1 MDETNDTAAVVEPP
15 WWRPAKAGTRTK
27 QPLSRDAIVDAAI
40 KVLDAEGVD
49 ALTIRRLA
57 DELGT
62 GPATLYWHIK
72 GKDELGEL
80 VYDRIMGDLE
90 LPEPDPSR
98 WQEQLKDLARQVYRI
113 LRSHNDAARLSLGRI
128 PVGPNMLAV
137 MDWSMGLLLAAGI
150 DKPVAAYIGDLIGRY
165 LDASALDVSVAD
177 DEHRDEMFGMLQG
190 YFAGLPAERFPHLTG
205 LSGEMFEMDDQERF
219 ELGLEILMRGV
230 ETYARPKRPPRP
242 RSTGRASAP
251 GASRRR

>member
-1 MDETNDTAAVVEPP
+1 MDETNDTPAPVEPP
-15 WWRPAKAGTRTK
+15 WWRPAKSGTRTK
-27 QPLSRDAIVDAAI
+27 QPLSRDAIIDAAI

-80 VYDRIMGDLE
+80 VYDRIMADLE

-98 WQEQLKDLARQVYRI
+98 WQEQLKDVARQLYGI
-113 LRSHNDAARLSLGRI
+113 LRSHNDAARLSLGRV

-137 MDWSMGLLLAAGI
+137 MDWSMGLLIAAGI
-150 DKPVAAYIGDLIGRY
+150 DKPVAAYIGDLVGRY
-165 LDASALDVSVAD
+165 LDASALDQPPVDGDERD
-177 DEHRDEMFGMLQG
+177 DMFAMLQG
-190 YFAGLPAERFPHLTG
+190 YFSGLPVERFPHLTALG
-205 LSGEMFEMDDQERF
+205 AEMFEMDDEERF

-230 ETYARPKRPPRP
+230 ETYAKPARARPTR
-242 RSTGRASAP
+242 RASAP

>member
-1 MDETNDTAAVVEPP
+1 MAETNDTAGAVEPP
-15 WWRPAKAGTRTK
+15 WWSPAKGRTRAR

-40 KVLDAEGVD
+40 KVLDIEGVD

-62 GPATLYWHIK
+62 GPATLYWHIN
-72 GKDELGEL
+72 GKEELGEL
-80 VYDRIMGDLE
+80 VYDRIMGDLD

-98 WQEQLKDLARQVYRI
+98 WREQLIDLARQVYGV

-137 MDWSMGLLLAAGI
+137 MDWSMGLLIAAGI
-150 DKPVAAYIGDLIGRY
+150 DKSVAAYIGDLIGRY
-165 LDASALDVSVAD
+165 LDASALDQAPVD
-177 DEHRDEMFGMLQG
+177 DENRDEMFAMMQG
-190 YFAGLPAERFPHLTG
+190 YFAGLPAERFPNLTA
-205 LSGEMFEMDDQERF
+205 LSGEMFEMEEQERF
-219 ELGLEILMRGV
+219 ELGLEILMRGI
-230 ETYARPKRPPRP
+230 ETYARQKKGATR
-242 RSTGRASAP
+242 RASGP

>member
-1 MDETNDTAAVVEPP
+1 VEETNDTSGPVEPP
-15 WWRPAKAGTRTK
+15 WWRPAKGGTRTK

-72 GKDELGEL
+72 GKHELGEL
-80 VYDRIMGDLE
+80 VYDRIMGEIE

-98 WQEQLKDLARQVYRI
+98 WQEQLKQLARRAYRI
-113 LRSHNDAARLSLGRI
+113 LRSHKDAARLSLGTI
-128 PVGPNMLAV
+128 PVGPNGLAV
-137 MDWSMGLLLAAGI
+137 MDWSLGLLMAAGI
-150 DKPVAAYIGDLIGRY
+150 DKAVAAYIGDLMGRY
-165 LDASALDVSVAD
+165 LDASVLDQPAAD
-177 DEHRDEMFGMLQG
+177 DEQRDEMFAMLHG
-190 YFAGLPAERFPHLTG
+190 YFAGLPVERFPNVTALA
-205 LSGEMFEMDDQERF
+205 GEMFEMDDEERF

-230 ETYARPKRPPRP
+230 ETYAKPARSRP
-242 RSTGRASAP
+242 R
-251 GASRRR
+251 RR

>member
-1 MDETNDTAAVVEPP
+1 VAETNDTSAPIEPP
-15 WWRPAKAGTRTK
+15 WWRPAKSGTRTK

-49 ALTIRRLA
+49 ALTVRRLA
-57 DELGT
+57 QELGT

-80 VYDRIMGDLE
+80 VYDRIMGDLS

-98 WQEQLKDLARQVYRI
+98 WQEQLKDLAHQAYRI
-113 LRSHNDAARLSLGRI
+113 LRSHNDVARLSLGRI

-137 MDWSMGLLLAAGI
+137 MDWSMGLLMAAGI
-150 DKPVAAYIGDLIGRY
+150 EKPIAAYIGDLVGRY

-177 DEHRDEMFGMLQG
+177 DEQFAMMQS
-190 YFAGLPAERFPHLTG
+190 YFAGLPAERFPNLAVLT
-205 LSGEMFEMDDQERF
+205 GEMFEMDDEERF
-219 ELGLEILMRGV
+219 KLGLDILLRGV
-230 ETYARPKRPPRP
+230 ETYAKAKRP
-242 RSTGRASAP
+242 RSTTRRASGPAS
-251 GASRRR
+251 SRRR